1 MARNPFLMV
10 SCLVF
15 LVLTI
20 TVNTKSQAG
29 ASSISTSE
37 AISTQQTPPSPQVIA
52 PPAQSAPRVAGRTN
66 LYCAGY
72 IKYQRFSESPEI
84 VGAQKEPEQR
94 TFAEGDIVF
103 LNWGAQQGIK
113 EGQRFQI
120 VRPKGDVK
128 GVFRQKKGFL
138 GTYVRELGQLEV
150 LKVLGNTSV
159 AQITFSCEMV
169 LLGDLLLPVPYRE
182 SPLQRTEAVFDLFSE
197 PNGKPT
203 GRLMMA
209 RDSREMVTV
218 NDVVYIDLGSEDKVA
233 PGDYLTIYRP
243 LGSGDVTTVDAEE
256 DARGRATGFQ
266 SEHFRGGGFSSQ
278 SQRAKDSTAF
288 VNVPGR
294 YRYRPLTTREVKRHR
309 PPMPRKVVGEMVI
322 IDVQA
327 RTATAII
334 TRAVFEAHTG
344 DWVEIQ

>member
-1 MARNPFLMV
+1 MARNPL
-10 SCLVF
+10 F
-15 LVLTI
+15 LVSSLFLL
-20 TVNTKSQAG
+20 VLVLAVDTKSQNP
-29 ASSISTSE
+29 S
-37 AISTQQTPPSPQVIA
+37 SPQVVA
-52 PPAQSAPRVAGRTN
+52 PPAPSAARVAGKTN

-72 IKYQRFSESPEI
+72 IRYQRFAPSAEI
-84 VGAQKEPEQR
+84 VGAESEPEHR

-120 VRPKGDVK
+120 IRPKGDVK
-128 GVFRQKKGFL
+128 GVFREKKGYL

-150 LKVLGNTSV
+150 FKVRENMSI

-169 LLGDLLLPVPYRE
+169 LLGDLAVPVPYRE
-182 SPLQRTEAVFDLFSE
+182 SPLQRTETDFDRFAE
-197 PNGKPT
+197 PSGKAF

-209 RDSREMVTV
+209 RDNRETLAV
-218 NDVVYIDLGSEDKVA
+218 NDVVYIDLGSEDKVG

-243 LGSGDVTTVDAEE
+243 LGEGGVTHVDAEE

-266 SEHFRGGGFSSQ
+266 SDAYRGGGFSSQ

-288 VNVPGR
+288 VNLPGR
-294 YRYRPLTTREVKRHR
+294 YRYKPITTREVKRHR
-309 PPMPRKVVGEMVI
+309 PEMPRKVVGEMVI

-327 RTATAII
+327 RTATGII
-334 TRAVFEAHTG
+334 TRSVSEAHTG

>member
-1 MARNPFLMV
+1 MSRNPLVSV
-10 SCLVF
+10 SCLIIFTLSISLSV
-15 LVLTI
+15 
-20 TVNTKSQAG
+20 KSQTKRSL
-29 ASSISTSE
+29 SSTPEVST
-37 AISTQQTPPSPQVIA
+37 TQQKPEVVLPQEKA
-52 PPAQSAPRVAGRTN
+52 APRVAGRSN

-72 IKYQRFSESPEI
+72 IKYQPFAKSPEI
-84 VGAQKEPEQR
+84 VGAEEEPYQR

-103 LNWGAQQGIK
+103 LNWGSQQGVK
-113 EGQRFQI
+113 EGQQFQI
-120 VRPKGDVK
+120 IRPKGDVK
-128 GVFRQKKGFL
+128 GVFREKKGFL
-138 GTYVRELGQLEV
+138 GTYVRELGQLQVIRVRE
-150 LKVLGNTSV
+150 NTSI

-182 SPLQRTEAVFDLFSE
+182 SPLLRAELEFDRFAE

-209 RDSREMVTV
+209 RDNREVLTV
-218 NDVVYIDLGSEDKVA
+218 NDVVYVDLGSEDKVA

-243 LGSGDVTTVDAEE
+243 LGAGGVASVDDEE

-266 SEHFRGGGFSSQ
+266 SERYRGGGFSSQ

-288 VNVPGR
+288 VDASGR
-294 YRYRPLTTREVKRHR
+294 YRYRPTTTREVKRHR
-309 PPMPRKVVGEMVI
+309 PAMPCKVVGEMVI

-327 RTATAII
+327 RTATAVI
-334 TRAVFEAHTG
+334 TRAVWEAHTG

>member
-1 MARNPFLMV
+1 MSRNP
-10 SCLVF
+10 VF
-15 LVLTI
+15 VASSLLLLSLI
-20 TVNTKSQAG
+20 SPIGARSQA
-29 ASSISTSE
+29 SSSS
-37 AISTQQTPPSPQVIA
+37 QVIV
-52 PPAQSAPRVAGRTN
+52 PTRSPGRVAGKTN

-72 IKYQRFSESPEI
+72 IKYGRFSESPEI
-84 VGAQKEPEQR
+84 VGAEGEPEQR

-103 LNWGAQQGIK
+103 LNRGAQQGIK
-113 EGQRFQI
+113 EGQQFEI

-128 GVFRQKKGFL
+128 GVFREKKGYL
-138 GTYVRELGQLEV
+138 GTYVRELGQLQV
-150 LKVLGNTSV
+150 FKVRENTSI

-169 LLGDLLLPVPYRE
+169 LLGDLTVPIPYRE
-182 SPLQRTEAVFDLFSE
+182 SPLERPEIELDRFAD
-197 PNGKPT
+197 PNGKAI

-209 RDSREMVTV
+209 RDNRETVAV

-243 LGSGDVTTVDAEE
+243 LGSGGVTTVDDEE

-266 SEHFRGGGFSSQ
+266 SEHYRGGGFGSQ

-288 VNVPGR
+288 VSVPGR
-294 YRYRPLTTREVKRHR
+294 YRYKPITTREIKRHR

-322 IDVQA
+322 IDVQS
-327 RTATAII
+327 RTATGII
-334 TRAVFEAHTG
+334 TRSRQEAHTG